1 MCPPTSRQVLDLPSS
16 VVVTAPSPSE
26 RPASAYKAAV
36 DHFVQ
41 SDSSSSSSSSSS
53 LTPQRQEDT
62 SFPDVQESHTQ
73 LLQQLIGC
81 AKTLTARE
89 DLLNTLRSDRG
100 RMISV
105 SLRLQYL
112 TAICLDSASVFNFK
126 FKFIWDNTPLS
137 SIVLTCTMKP

>member
-41 SDSSSSSSSSSS
+41 SDSSSS
-53 LTPQRQEDT
+53 LTPQGQEDT
-62 SFPDVQESHTQ
+62 SLHDVQESHTQ

-100 RMISV
+100 RMLSV

-112 TAICLDSASVFNFK
+112 TAICLDGASVFSFK
-126 FKFIWDNTPLS
+126 FNRRS
-137 SIVLTCTMKP
+137 SSVIIHHSPRLFRHVR